1 MKALGTALRGQDTGA
16 AWELYMA
23 MELSDKKWL
32 LVIGDGRRAPS
43 RHTVAAGD
51 TDGVVRALA
60 KTTARWGGAGEVRV
74 HSCYEAGRDGFWLHR
89 WLVGQGIANVVVD
102 AASIEVNR
110 RARRTKTDRIDGE
123 KLYTM
128 LRRYHGGESQVWAVV
143 RVPTAEQED
152 ARRPVREAERLQR
165 EATAHRNRI
174 GSLLVV
180 QGLRGP
186 QAGGRRW
193 TPWWERHAARLLPE
207 AQAEIGREVERL
219 NMVTAQLKTLKD
231 AQRQALR
238 AKPAADAAPAHTV
251 ARQLGALGGIGCSS
265 AWRLDKEWLGWRRFH
280 NRREVAASVG
290 LAGSPYN
297 SGDEQVEQGIAKA
310 GNKRVRWLLVEL
322 AWCWLRYQPDSELTR
337 WFNARFAHGGKRMRR
352 IGIVAVAR
360 RLAIALWRYVDQG
373 VLPAGARL
381 KAVAVPAA

>member
-1 MKALGTALRGQDTGA
+1 MKALGTALQGQDTGA
-16 AWELYMA
+16 GRELYMA
-23 MELSDKKWL
+23 LELSDKKWL

-43 RHTVAAGD
+43 RHTVAAGA
-51 TDGVVRALA
+51 TDEVLRALA
-60 KTTARWGGAGEVRV
+60 KAKARCGLAGEGRV

-89 WLVGQGIANVVVD
+89 WLEGQEIANVVVD

-128 LRRYHGGESQVWAVV
+128 LLRYRSGETRLWAVV

-193 TPWWERHAARLLPE
+193 APWWGRHAAQLLPE
-207 AQAEIGREVERL
+207 AQAEIEREVARL
-219 NMVTAQLKTLKD
+219 KMVTAPLKTLK
-231 AQRQALR
+231 ARPASGAAGQAGGG
-238 AKPAADAAPAHTV
+238 H
-251 ARQLGALGGIGCSS
+251 GAG
-265 AWRLDKEWLGWRRFH
+265 
-280 NRREVAASVG
+280 
-290 LAGSPYN
+290 
-297 SGDEQVEQGIAKA
+297 
-310 GNKRVRWLLVEL
+310 
-322 AWCWLRYQPDSELTR
+322 
-337 WFNARFAHGGKRMRR
+337 AHGGAAAGGAGRDRERQRMAA
-352 IGIVAVAR
+352 G
-360 RLAIALWRYVDQG
+360 QG
-373 VLPAGARL
+373 VAGLAAVSQSARGGRQCRPGRQPVQQRRRAGRTGHSQGRQQAGALAAGGAGVVLAALPDPTVSSR
-381 KAVAVPAA
+381 AGSTPASPTAASGCGGSASWRWHGGWRSRCGATLTRACCQPGRG

>member
-1 MKALGTALRGQDTGA
+1 MKALGTALQGQDTGA
-16 AWELYMA
+16 ARELYMA

-32 LVIGDGRRAPS
+32 LVISDRQRAPS
-43 RHTVAAGD
+43 RHTVEAGD

-60 KTTARWGGAGEVRV
+60 KAKARCGLAGEVRV

-89 WLVGQGIANVVVD
+89 WLVKQGIDNVVVD

-110 RARRTKTDRIDGE
+110 RARRTKTDRIDGA
-123 KLYTM
+123 KLHTM
-128 LRRYHGGESQVWAVV
+128 LLRYHGGEQWVWAVA

-152 ARRPVREAERLQR
+152 ARRPLREAERLKR

-174 GSLLVV
+174 GSLLVLH
-180 QGLRGP
+180 GLRGP
-186 QAGGRRW
+186 GAGGRRW
-193 TPWWERHAARLLPE
+193 APWWERHAARLLPGVR
-207 AQAEIGREVERL
+207 AEIGREVDRL
-219 NMVTAQLKTLKD
+219 AVVKVQLKTLED
-231 AQRQALR
+231 AQRQAMR
-238 AKPAADAAPAHTV
+238 ARPPAPEAAAQGV
-251 ARQLGALGGIGCSS
+251 ARQLCALGGIGWSS
-265 AWRLDKEWLGWRRFH
+265 AWLLDKEWLGWRQFR

-297 SGDEQVEQGIAKA
+297 SGDLQVEQGIAKA

-337 WFNARFAHGGKRMRR
+337 WFNVRFAHGGKRMRR

-381 KAVAVPAA
+381 KAAAGAA

>member
-1 MKALGTALRGQDTGA
+1 MKASATALQEQDTGVA
-16 AWELYMA
+16 RELYMA

-32 LVIGDGRRAPS
+32 LALSDGQRTPS

-51 TDGVVRALA
+51 TEAVMRVMAKARARCGLPA
-60 KTTARWGGAGEVRV
+60 EARI

-89 WLVGQGIANVVVD
+89 WLVEQGVDNVVVD

-110 RARRTKTDRIDGE
+110 RARRAKTDRIDGV
-123 KLYTM
+123 KLHSM
-128 LRRYHGGESQVWAVV
+128 LLRHHGGERKVWAMA

-152 ARRPVREAERLQR
+152 ARRPLREAERLQR
-165 EATAHRNRI
+165 EATGHRNRVR
-174 GSLLVV
+174 SLLVLH
-180 QGLRGP
+180 GLRVKGI
-186 QAGGRRW
+186 GGRRW
-193 TPWWERHAARLLPE
+193 APWWERHAAALLPE
-207 AQAEIGREVERL
+207 VRAEIEREVERL
-219 NMVTAQLKTLKD
+219 TLVSAQLKTLED
-231 AQRQALR
+231 AQRQAL
-238 AKPAADAAPAHTV
+238 AVKPEASAAAHAV
-251 ARQLGALGGIGCSS
+251 ARQLCGLGGIGLAS
-265 AWRLDKEWLGWRRFH
+265 AWRLDKEWLGWRRFR

-297 SGDEQVEQGIAKA
+297 SGDSQVEQGIAKA

-337 WFNARFAHGGKRMRR
+337 WFNARFARGGKRMRR
-352 IGIVAVAR
+352 IGIVALAR

-381 KAVAVPAA
+381 KALPRAA

>member
-1 MKALGTALRGQDTGA
+1 MKALGTALQGQDTGA
-16 AWELYMA
+16 GRELYMA

-32 LVIGDGRRAPS
+32 LVIGDGRRTPS

-51 TDGVVRALA
+51 TDGVLRALA
-60 KTTARWGGAGEVRV
+60 KAKARCGLAGEVRV

-89 WLVGQGIANVVVD
+89 WLDGQAIANVVVD

-128 LRRYHGGESQVWAVV
+128 LWRYHGGESKVWAVV
-143 RVPTAEQED
+143 RVPTMEQED

-174 GSLLVV
+174 GSLLVA

-186 QAGGRRW
+186 QPGGRRW
-193 TPWWERHAARLLPE
+193 APWWERQAARLLPE
-207 AQAEIGREVERL
+207 LQGEIEREAARLALVKTQRKILAEAR
-219 NMVTAQLKTLKD
+219 
-231 AQRQALR
+231 RQALT
-238 AKPAADAAPAHTV
+238 AKPAADAVARHGV
-251 ARQLGALGGIGCSS
+251 ARQLAALGGIGSAS
-265 AWRLDKEWLGWRRFH
+265 AWLLDKEWLGWRRFR

-297 SGDEQVEQGIAKA
+297 SGDGQVEQGIAKA

>member
-1 MKALGTALRGQDTGA
+1 
-16 AWELYMA
+16 LYMA

-43 RHTVAAGD
+43 RHTVAAGA
-51 TDGVVRALA
+51 TDEVLRALA
-60 KTTARWGGAGEVRV
+60 KAKARCGLAGEVRV

-89 WLVGQGIANVVVD
+89 WLDGQGIDNVVVD

-110 RARRTKTDRIDGE
+110 RARRTKTDRLDGE

-128 LRRYHGGESQVWAVV
+128 LLRFYGGDLRVWAVA

-174 GSLLVV
+174 GSLLIL

-193 TPWWERHAARLLPE
+193 APWWERQAARLLLE

-219 NMVTAQLKTLKD
+219 KLVTAQLKTLKD
-231 AQRQALR
+231 ARRQALL
-238 AKPAADAAPAHTV
+238 ATPAADAVATPGV
-251 ARQLGALGGIGCSS
+251 ARQLAALGGIGSSS
-265 AWRLDKEWLGWRRFH
+265 AWLLDKEWLGWRRFR

-297 SGDEQVEQGIAKA
+297 SGDGQVEQGIAKA

-381 KAVAVPAA
+381 KAVAVAAA